1 MTEIRFYHT
10 QIRSAEEVLPDLL
23 SKALKKF
30 PRIACKVADEERCL
44 YFDDYLWHYH
54 PQAFLPHGT
63 DHDILPEHQPILL
76 MTGDTALNGAKTL
89 MVMEEATLPA
99 NLSHYDLIC
108 LVFDGRDP
116 RQREPARQY
125 WAQLKKEQQDV
136 TLSYWQQQD
145 SGQWI
150 NKA

>member
-1 MTEIRFYHT
+1 MIEIRFYHT
-10 QIRSAEEVLPDLL
+10 QTRSAQEVLPDLL
-23 SKALKKF
+23 TKALKKF
-30 PRIACKVADEERCL
+30 PRIACKVVDEERCL

-63 DHDILPEHQPILL
+63 DRDILPAHQPILL
-76 MTGDTALNGAKTL
+76 MTGDTPANGAKTL
-89 MVMEEATLPA
+89 MVVEEAALPA
-99 NLSHYDLIC
+99 DISPFDLIC

-116 RQREPARQY
+116 RQREPARQT
-125 WAQLKKEQQDV
+125 WARLKDESDI

-145 SGQWI
+145 NGQWI